1 MEIGKPYTQ
10 TIKNKQKMKKHF
22 FGWTAVIALLCT
34 AGLVS
39 CNEKKEEKQAV
50 ADGKPVV
57 EIPKDLYRYTA
68 ADQANKKGNMA
79 VEKLGF
85 SKKLNAT
92 NKEEFK
98 GNKSIKELYLLDGFG
113 HVAESS
119 FEGCTEL
126 EKLVMTG
133 TIDVLNDHA
142 FEGCTKLKGVDGD
155 IRTIGLATFK
165 GCTSL
170 EYLRT
175 TDNLYWVRDESF
187 AGCTNLKSIILG
199 TTLVKF
205 EDGAFKDCPN
215 VEEVSI
221 PSDFRRHMFNVYKD
235 MKKLNKVYL
244 LVMECYPFP
253 ENLKDFPCEQVDL
266 YVPDNLVAQYKE
278 NESWKR
284 FKSILPLSQSQYY
297 TAEGW
302 RK

>member
-1 MEIGKPYTQ
+1 
-10 TIKNKQKMKKHF
+10 MKKHF
-22 FGWTAVIALLCT
+22 GRWTAVLALVCA

-39 CNEKKEEKQAV
+39 CNEKKEEKQAD
-50 ADGKPVV
+50 ADGKPVL
-57 EIPKDLYRYTA
+57 EIPKDLYRYTS
-68 ADQANKKGNMA
+68 ADQANKKTVTA
-79 VEKLGF
+79 EKLGF
-85 SKKLNAT
+85 SKNVKT
-92 NKEEFK
+92 VVKEEFK
-98 GNKSIKELYLLDGFG
+98 DNKSIKELYLLDGFA
-113 HVAESS
+113 HVSEYGFA
-119 FEGCTEL
+119 GCTEL

-142 FEGCTKLKGVDGD
+142 FEGCSKLKGVDGD
-155 IRTIGLATFK
+155 IRTIGLSTFK

-175 TDNLYWVRDESF
+175 TDNLYWIRDEAF

-215 VEEVSI
+215 VEEVSV

-235 MKKLNKVYL
+235 MKKVNKVYL

-253 ENLKDFPCEQVDL
+253 ENSKDFPCEQVDL
-266 YVPDNLVAQYKE
+266 YVPDNLVEQYKA
-278 NESWKR
+278 NETWKR
-284 FKSILPLSQSQYY
+284 FKSILPLSQSAYY

>member
-1 MEIGKPYTQ
+1 
-10 TIKNKQKMKKHF
+10 MKKHV
-22 FGWTAVIALLCT
+22 GKWTAFVALFCVV
-34 AGLVS
+34 GMIS
-39 CNEKKEEKQAV
+39 CNEKKEEKTVA
-50 ADGKPVV
+50 ADGKPVL

-68 ADQANKKGNMA
+68 ADQASKKPMT

-85 SKKLNAT
+85 SKNVKT
-92 NKEEFK
+92 VVKEEFK
-98 GNKSIKELYLLDGFG
+98 GNKSIKELYLLDGFA
-113 HVAESS
+113 HVDVSA

-142 FEGCTKLKGVDGD
+142 FEGCTKLTGVDGD
-155 IRTIGLATFK
+155 IRTIGVGTFK

-175 TDNLYWVRDESF
+175 TDNLYWIRDESF

-199 TTLVKF
+199 TTMVKF
-205 EDGAFKDCPN
+205 EDAAFKDCPN
-215 VEEVSI
+215 VEEVSV

-235 MKKLNKVYL
+235 MKKINKVYL

-253 ENLKDFPCEQVDL
+253 ENSKDFPCEQVDL

-278 NESWKR
+278 NETWKR